1 MTAAHGTF
9 RDNSTGF
16 RRNRLNLR
24 RPCPQSGEFSAAHDL
39 IVFPLRVM
47 NHATVGA
54 LLSADSEAGWA
65 SEGVRELKAA
75 AHDTRPPAE
84 CGGCAVST
92 ALAPAENG
100 HECLDLSSYDPQAYN
115 ILSPVLRLDTAAPYL
130 RFRAVEVRLDPDIAR
145 GDCYAAPG
153 TKWARERGVSVPVLV
168 APSKCGL
175 LKIASAAG
183 LIIDPRNSH
192 RITPD
197 ACERCIEMAQA
208 TQQAARCGDCP
219 SRFDTA
225 YQYIGAV
232 RTDTGWRIVKAS
244 YEWNLDAQRRKLVR
258 EAKKKLA
265 KAQEEGRPFDV
276 EEHVEDR
283 LDQIIAERYG
293 LAETKALLRLVRA
306 ICHLRQAYTREEM
319 TRPFIVV
326 RTELAPDFADPAV
339 RHALAQK
346 AISSGAEIFGRAEDE
361 RSLVHVHQPEV
372 IDELA
377 SAPDFTDAGERG
389 EDAADAVHEDTD
401 AGIPT
406 SEVTGLHDLGADAL
420 TEAVA
425 KPAAVAVPD
434 EPEPAKPEPAPT
446 PTAATCDDC
455 GGALTPAVIAFCQ
468 SPRGQATFSGANYC
482 FTCQKK
488 HRGNGR
494 AQRGGAA

>member
-1 MTAAHGTF
+1 MF
-9 RDNSTGF
+9 FGF
-16 RRNRLNLR
+16 RVSN
-24 RPCPQSGEFSAAHDL
+24 DL
-39 IVFPLRVM
+39 G
-47 NHATVGA
+47 VGTQVPA
-54 LLSADSEAGWA
+54 NSEAGRA

-75 AHDTRPPAE
+75 AHDMRPPAE

-92 ALAPAENG
+92 ALAPVENG
-100 HECLDLSSYDPQAYN
+100 QNTGLDLSSYDPQAYN

-130 RFRAVEVRLDPDIAR
+130 RFRAVEVRLDPDVNR

-153 TKWARERGVSVPVLV
+153 TKWTKDRRTGELLPLLV
-168 APSKCGL
+168 APSKPGL

-208 TQQAARCGDCP
+208 TRQAARCGDCP

-258 EAKKKLA
+258 EAKKRLA

-319 TRPFIVV
+319 ARPFVVV
-326 RTELAPDFADPAV
+326 RTELAPDFADPET
-339 RHALAQK
+339 RRALAAK
-346 AISSGAEIFGRAEDE
+346 AISSGAEIFGPAEDD
-361 RSLVHVHQPEV
+361 RSLVHVPKADVVE
-372 IDELA
+372 DLA
-377 SAPDFTDAGERG
+377 SEPDFTDAEVRA
-389 EDAADAVHEDTD
+389 EKAADDDLDTSVPIAD
-401 AGIPT
+401 PRP
-406 SEVTGLHDLGADAL
+406 SDDLGTDTLA
-420 TEAVA
+420 EAA
-425 KPAAVAVPD
+425 PKPAGASVPD
-434 EPEPAKPEPAPT
+434 EPQPAHHEPTPT
-446 PTAATCDDC
+446 PTAGTCDGC
-455 GGALTPAVIAFCQ
+455 GAPLTAAVVAYCQ
-468 SPRGQATFSGANYC
+468 SPRGQATFGGASYC
-482 FTCQKK
+482 YACQKK
-488 HRGNGR
+488 HRPAR
-494 AQRGGAA
+494 KAVAR

>member
-1 MTAAHGTF
+1 
-9 RDNSTGF
+9 
-16 RRNRLNLR
+16 
-24 RPCPQSGEFSAAHDL
+24 
-39 IVFPLRVM
+39 
-47 NHATVGA
+47 
-54 LLSADSEAGWA
+54 
-65 SEGVRELKAA
+65 
-75 AHDTRPPAE
+75 
-84 CGGCAVST
+84 VST

-100 HECLDLSSYDPQAYN
+100 HECLDLSNYDPQAYN

-130 RFRAVEVRLDPDIAR
+130 RFRAVEVRLDPDVNR

-153 TKWARERGVSVPVLV
+153 TKWVRERGVSVPALV
-168 APSKCGL
+168 APSKPGL

-276 EEHVEDR
+276 EEHVDDR

-319 TRPFIVV
+319 ARPFVVV
-326 RTELAPDFADPAV
+326 RTELTPDFADPET
-339 RHALAQK
+339 RRALAAK
-346 AISSGAEIFGRAEDE
+346 AISSGAEIFGPAEGERPLLHLPRAEVVD
-361 RSLVHVHQPEV
+361 
-372 IDELA
+372 DLA
-377 SAPDFTDAGERG
+377 GVPDFTDAEGHA
-389 EDAADAVHEDTD
+389 EDAADTDLD
-401 AGIPT
+401 AGLPIAA
-406 SEVTGLHDLGADAL
+406 VTGFDGSDA
-420 TEAVA
+420 EARTGVEA
-425 KPAAVAVPD
+425 EPAAVAVPE
-434 EPEPAKPEPAPT
+434 EPEPAKPEPAST
-446 PTAATCDDC
+446 ATAATCDDC
-455 GGALTPAVIAFCQ
+455 GGGLTPAVVAFCQ

-488 HRGNGR
+488 YRGNGR

>member
-1 MTAAHGTF
+1 MGCASAQLP
-9 RDNSTGF
+9 NTGSKS
-16 RRNRLNLR
+16 
-24 RPCPQSGEFSAAHDL
+24 RPEDLIQGLVSSPHDL

-47 NHATVGA
+47 NHTTARTLVP
-54 LLSADSEAGWA
+54 ADSEAGRA

-75 AHDTRPPAE
+75 AHDIRPPAE

-92 ALAPAENG
+92 ALAPVENG

-130 RFRAVEVRLDPDIAR
+130 RFRAVEVRLDPDVHR

-153 TKWARERGVSVPVLV
+153 TKWSKDRRTGDLLPVLV
-168 APSKCGL
+168 APSKPGL

-183 LIIDPRNSH
+183 LVIDPRNSH

-208 TQQAARCGDCP
+208 TQQAARCGDCS

-258 EAKKKLA
+258 EGKKKLA
-265 KAQEEGRPFDV
+265 KAQSAEGRSASGGEEGKPFDV
-276 EEHVEDR
+276 EEYVDDR
-283 LDQIIAERYG
+283 LDQITSERYG

-306 ICHLRQAYTREEM
+306 ICHLRQAYSREEM
-319 TRPFIVV
+319 ARPFIVV

-339 RHALAQK
+339 RQALAQK
-346 AISSGAEIFGRAEDE
+346 AISSGAEIFGPEQDE
-361 RSLVHVHQPEV
+361 RPLLRVPPAEV

-377 SAPDFTDAGERG
+377 SVPDFADADVRAEEATDTVEAEPEAVTGGDAG
-389 EDAADAVHEDTD
+389 
-401 AGIPT
+401 
-406 SEVTGLHDLGADAL
+406 
-420 TEAVA
+420 TEPAMV
-425 KPAAVAVPD
+425 PEELAAVAEAPVPESVPD
-434 EPEPAKPEPAPT
+434 LEPDQPSSAVG
-446 PTAATCDDC
+446 CDDC
-455 GGALTPAVIAFCQ
+455 GTELTAAVTAYCQ
-468 SPRGQATFSGANYC
+468 SPRGQATFGGANYC

-488 HRGNGR
+488 HRPVR
-494 AQRGGAA
+494 KAVAQ